1 MFGTLHFQR
10 KNCSS
15 LNASSL
21 ELMLPD
27 APNNSLGDLQLQQP
41 QHFIIHLDH
50 VQPHEPIEEF
60 RGVIGQN
67 GELIHKNDYVELSS
81 CYYQVSTIMHL
92 TPRIQY
98 QMFLTVMSCF
108 HLLILFLNYRWSM
121 DNWWHVLGQLMEG
134 CHASFGVLKRWR
146 HFLEHRYWMNLT
158 VLYFHWVTPY
168 SL

>member
-1 MFGTLHFQR
+1 MSGTLHFQT

-21 ELMLPD
+21 GLMSD

-60 RGVIGQN
+60 HGVIGQD

-81 CYYQVSTIMHL
+81 C
-92 TPRIQY
+92 
-98 QMFLTVMSCF
+98 
-108 HLLILFLNYRWSM
+108 
-121 DNWWHVLGQLMEG
+121 
-134 CHASFGVLKRWR
+134 
-146 HFLEHRYWMNLT
+146 
-158 VLYFHWVTPY
+158 
-168 SL
+168 